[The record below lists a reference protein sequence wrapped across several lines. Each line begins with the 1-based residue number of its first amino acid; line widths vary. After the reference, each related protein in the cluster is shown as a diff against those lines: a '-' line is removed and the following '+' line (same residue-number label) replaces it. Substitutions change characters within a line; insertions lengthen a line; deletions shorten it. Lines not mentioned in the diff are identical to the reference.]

1 MAKGSVRKKGKRWY
15 YRFYIEDESG
25 NRVQKEY
32 PGTESKSETE
42 ALLRKAIDNYEN
54 SLFVAKAKNITLGD
68 MMDMWIEEEVKPSG
82 RSNGTV
88 TAYKGMVRRVKKH
101 PIGKRKLRTVKS
113 EHLQKFFNLL
123 CKGDENTKPLSTR
136 SVYSYASVFRG
147 AFKFAVFPKQFI
159 TFNPMQHITLRTQL
173 DNYELFEEDEMD
185 RSDTISHAQYHQ
197 IIDPL
202 KGTKY
207 EPIILPIQIAYYTG
221 VRLGEACALSWQD
234 IDLKKQYLTVRRS
247 LSYNSSRHK
256 MEIGPTKR
264 SKVRTID
271 FGNTLTEILRE
282 ARLQQQQAER
292 DCGSYYQRNYFTMI
306 NDNGRI
312 HYEIYKLDA
321 YEIPPLEY
329 TGIDLVCRQADGRF
343 IHPQNIIK
351 QCTIIGETLEG
362 LEGFHFHRLRHTYTS
377 NLLSLGATPKEV
389 QELLG
394 HSDVNMTLNVYAHAA
409 RDSKRNCVILL
420 DKLETG

>member
-1 MAKGSVRKKGKRWY
+1 MARGSVRKKGKRWY

-25 NRVQKEY
+25 NRIQKEY

-42 ALLRKAIDNYEN
+42 ALLRKAIDDYEN
-54 SLFVAKAKNITLGD
+54 ALFVAKAKNVTLGD

-88 TAYKGMVRRVKKH
+88 TAYKGMIRRVRKH
-101 PIGKRKLRTVKS
+101 PIGNRKLKTVKA
-113 EHLQKFFNLL
+113 EHLQKFFDLL
-123 CKGDENTKPLSTR
+123 CKGDATTKPLAAR
-136 SVYSYASVFRG
+136 SVYAYASVFRG

-159 TFNPMQHITLRTQL
+159 TFNPMQYVTLRTQL
-173 DNYELFEEDEMD
+173 GNYDLFEEDEVD
-185 RSDTISHAQYHQ
+185 TSDTITHAQYHQ
-197 IIDPL
+197 IVDHL
-202 KGTKY
+202 RGTKS
-207 EPIILPIQIAYYTG
+207 EPLILPIQIAYYTG

-271 FGNTLTEILRE
+271 FGDTLTEILKQ
-282 ARLQQQQAER
+282 ARATQQQAER
-292 DCGSYYQRNYFTMI
+292 DCGSYYQRNYFTKI

-312 HYEIYKLDA
+312 HYEIHTFDA
-321 YEIPPLEY
+321 FENLPVEY
-329 TGIDLVCRQADGRF
+329 TGIDLVSRQADGRF
-343 IHPQNIIK
+343 IHPQIIIK
-351 QCTIIGETLEG
+351 QCRIIGEMLDG

-409 RDSKRNCVILL
+409 RDSKRNCVKLL